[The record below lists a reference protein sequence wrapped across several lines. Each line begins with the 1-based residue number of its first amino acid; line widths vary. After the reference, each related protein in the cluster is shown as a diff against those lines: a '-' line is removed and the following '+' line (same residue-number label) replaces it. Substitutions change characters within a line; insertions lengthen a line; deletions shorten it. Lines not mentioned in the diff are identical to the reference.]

1 MRIIKGIY
9 NFIPPLLSSGPFP
22 PQRSPMADPGISKH
36 GARSRGGRIFR
47 SGVCFDAPSHM
58 PYMFAARLVNKI
70 HNINIVYFLKSK
82 YILVIQSK
90 FTKTNPYFF
99 SKGGGGRPARRS
111 WIRLCSPRLHKL
123 REIRYMQQY
132 VDSLRNISYI

>member
-58 PYMFAARLVNKI
+58 PYMFAARVVNKI
-70 HNINIVYFLKSK
+70 Q
-82 YILVIQSK
+82 QSK

-99 SKGGGGRPARRS
+99 SKGGGGAPGAPVLDPPLFS
-111 WIRLCSPRLHKL
+111 
-123 REIRYMQQY
+123 
-132 VDSLRNISYI
+132 